1 MVLQALPMKLDCV
14 ASVGGRPEYAWKTE
28 VSDLSHVS
36 AMTSN
41 VSGSAVA
48 DTAASNTLRSASACA
63 PHALMPLSSK
73 GPMNVRPKDMS
84 QP

>member
-1 MVLQALPMKLDCV
+1 MAFQALPMKLDCV
-14 ASVGGRPEYAWKTE
+14 GSVAGRPEYAWKTE

-48 DTAASNTLRSASACA
+48 DTAASNTLRSASACGPKTIA
-63 PHALMPLSSK
+63 FVTPGPRCMP
-73 GPMNVRPKDMS
+73 PKQMS